1 MITRARPKHKSF
13 SWLGFLS
20 VPRRHPSGADGWEG
34 GMGSCRNLGRSCS
47 SSSHCDDCR
56 CITGLS
62 SCARQ
67 LFVCWTGGNQSPPYK
82 LLDLFHHHFPRMGFA
97 LFKRYTTTRWGD
109 WMLFIP
115 DQCRIQHDDDSF
127 GVSSAALA
135 ARSSHVSDPVQHES
149 PSCLLRCTPRTPTCP
164 PPPSKA
170 ETCPLCEHGWIPII
184 NMTTNLMLAARCTDL
199 NKCKKLCPFAFDNFF
214 PSPPNK

>member
-1 MITRARPKHKSF
+1 
-13 SWLGFLS
+13 
-20 VPRRHPSGADGWEG
+20 
-34 GMGSCRNLGRSCS
+34 MGSCRNLGRSCS

-67 LFVCWTGGNQSPPYK
+67 LFVCWTGGGNQSPP
-82 LLDLFHHHFPRMGFA
+82 LQTIGPFPSSFSPYGVCIIREVH
-97 LFKRYTTTRWGD
+97 TTTRWGD

-115 DQCRIQHDDDSF
+115 DQCRIQHDDNDDDDDDDSF

-164 PPPSKA
+164 PSKA

-184 NMTTNLMLAARCTDL
+184 NMTTNGGHVGYSPARCTDL
-199 NKCKKLCPFAFDNFF
+199 SKCKKLCPFAFDNFF